1 MIINDNLFFQAV
13 NCPLKL
19 YHYQSVDHFR
29 TEYMPFKHRNKLQLR
44 NCIAIQFKNRKF
56 TSDHTNTAHLETE
69 QWLKEDVVTVCG
81 AVLKNERFITRIPI
95 LVKSGNTFTIVQIH
109 GKLRKRSESGSINS
123 VPKKRTTC
131 NYLLKAAY
139 RTEVLKRLYPEADI
153 HVDFYFPDRT
163 YKASAE
169 NVLKL
174 VSDSHSNEVEVSKE
188 CTNLF
193 TKVDAT
199 KGVKELSQTIPDII
213 SHSAFSGK
221 SVSEVCDE
229 ISNIDWSAGNL
240 FNVKVNHSC
249 KYCDY
254 RKNDQLQDGGCWN
267 TFFFEKE
274 INDPESHVFELIGH
288 GNEIDSDNGFFY
300 QEQVPF
306 SDQFSTFDVI
316 KKHGGPTITIQQRR
330 ILQLLKAKGD
340 EVPNLWIKPGMNKL
354 NNLQFPLHFLDFEA
368 ATYAIPMQR
377 GDGPYTPVYFQF
389 SCHTMHENGEIV
401 HTEWLDNDLELGHP
415 HIDFINKL
423 SEVPDIARG
432 TIVQYSQFE
441 QRALNQILSGWNRNS
456 MVYKSEISTLKN
468 LIGGESQGDH
478 RFLDLSQ
485 IVRDFYYN
493 KFLEG
498 GLGLK
503 QILTA
508 VLQIERHTID
518 REVSSVKIHD
528 LYLDLFGSDSG
539 TDKPDLYKAIQMEN
553 YDTID
558 DGAVAMNAYI
568 SLKSNL
574 LNEREL
580 SEVPTLMKRYC
591 ALDSYAM
598 IVIYNHFINLSSN
611 LKLTEDLI
619 LVNEKSAD

>member
-29 TEYMPFKHRNKLQLR
+29 TDYMPFKHRNKLQLR
-44 NCIAIQFKNRKF
+44 NCIALQFENRKF
-56 TSDHTNTAHLETE
+56 TSDQTNTAHVETE
-69 QWLKEDVVTVCG
+69 QWLKEDIVTVCG
-81 AVLKNERFITRIPI
+81 AVLKTEKFITRIPI
-95 LVKSGNTFTIVQIH
+95 LVKSGNSFTIVQIH

-131 NYLLKAAY
+131 NYLLKAAF
-139 RTEVLKRLYPEADI
+139 RAEVLRRLYPEAHI
-153 HVDFYFPDRT
+153 HVDFYFPDRI
-163 YKASAE
+163 YKATAE

-174 VSDSHSNEVEVSKE
+174 VSDSNSNKEEISKE
-188 CTNLF
+188 CSNLF
-193 TKVDAT
+193 TKVEAT
-199 KGVKELSQTIPDII
+199 KGVKELSQIIPDII

-221 SVSEVCDE
+221 SVSDVCDE
-229 ISNIDWSAGNL
+229 ISNIDWSSGNL
-240 FNVKVNHSC
+240 FNVKVNQSC

-254 RKNDQLQDGGCWN
+254 RKNDQLEDGGCWN

-274 INDPESHVFELIGH
+274 IKDPESHVFELIGH
-288 GNEIDSDNGFFY
+288 GNEIDSDKGFFY

-306 SDQFSTFDVI
+306 SDQFSTFDFI
-316 KKHGGPTITIQQRR
+316 SKHGGPTITIQQRR

-340 EVPNLWIKPGMNKL
+340 PVPKLWIKPGMKRL
-354 NNLQFPLHFLDFEA
+354 KDLQFPLHFLDFEA

-377 GDGPYTPVYFQF
+377 GDGPYAPVYFQF
-389 SCHTMHENGEIV
+389 SCHTMHENGKIT
-401 HTEWLDNDLELGHP
+401 HSEWLDSDFKSGHP
-415 HIDFINKL
+415 HIDFIGKL
-423 SEVPDIARG
+423 SEIPDITRG

-441 QRALNQILSGWNRNS
+441 QRALSQILTGWNRNS
-456 MVYKSEISTLKN
+456 MVYENEIQTLKR
-468 LIGGESQGDH
+468 LIKGESQDDL

-485 IVRDFYYN
+485 VVRDFYYN
-493 KFLEG
+493 EFLEG

-508 VLQIERHTID
+508 VLQIERQKTD
-518 REVSSVKIHD
+518 RKVSRVKIHD
-528 LYLDLFGSDSG
+528 LNIDFFGSKSG
-539 TDKPDLYKAIQMEN
+539 EDKPDPYKAIQMEN
-553 YDTID
+553 YDKID

-574 LNEREL
+574 LSEREL
-580 SEVPTLMKRYC
+580 SEVPTLLKRYC

-598 IVIYNHFINLSSN
+598 IVIYNHFINLLNNLN
-611 LKLTEDLI
+611 LKEDLI
-619 LVNEKSAD
+619 LMNEKSAD